1 MFLAKKLNKK
11 KAIFFLRYCII
22 GLISIFIELVIRKLL
37 LSFNTPQVISFIF
50 PLIIGISF
58 AFIANTTFNFKI
70 PRYYYNKS
78 FIYFSIISTS
88 SFAIQYLLSRVFIFQ
103 NLNYE
108 ITRFL
113 FSGIIFF
120 LAYFF
125 HIKYSFIKNK
135 KVGVAIYLDDNENI
149 DEIFSK
155 VGFYPDYIHVDF
167 VDETMNE
174 NVKKPNFEKLNQIK
188 KIWPNHRIE
197 SHIMSKNPIRY
208 IDQFSKYSDIIY
220 FHYEI
225 NEEINKVNSLINKL
239 NIDSGLVLHA
249 SKKYFDLEKIL
260 KSYKEVL
267 ILCIEKPGE
276 SGQKFLNE
284 STELINKIN
293 NLKIRDK
300 FNLCVDGGLSQK
312 KISNIDCEKIV
323 SASNVFKNVDPKRQI
338 TNLRKILNN

>member
-1 MFLAKKLNKK
+1 MFLSKKLNKK

-22 GLISIFIELVIRKLL
+22 GFISILIELVIRKLL
-37 LSFNTPQVISFIF
+37 LSINSPLIISSVL

-58 AFIANTTFNFKI
+58 AFTANISFNFKI

-78 FIYFSIISTS
+78 FIYFSIISTT
-88 SFAIQYLLSRVFIFQ
+88 SFVIQHLLSKVFIFQ

-108 ITRFL
+108 ITRFI
-113 FSGIIFF
+113 FSGIVF
-120 LAYFF
+120 LIAYFF
-125 HIKYSFIKNK
+125 HIKFSFAKNK

-155 VGFYPDYIHVDF
+155 VGYYPDYIHVDF

-208 IDQFSKYSDIIY
+208 IDLFSKYSDVVY

-225 NEEINKVNSLINKL
+225 NEEINKVNSLVRKL
-239 NIDSGLVLHA
+239 KIDAGLVLHA
-249 SKKYFDLEKIL
+249 SKKYFDLENII
-260 KSYKEVL
+260 KSYTEIL

-312 KISNIDCEKIV
+312 NITKIECEKIV
-323 SASNVFKNVDPKRQI
+323 SASNVFENVNPKKQI
-338 TNLRKILNN
+338 TNLQKILNN

>member
-1 MFLAKKLNKK
+1 MFLSKKLNKK

-22 GLISIFIELVIRKLL
+22 GFISILIELVIRKLL
-37 LSFNTPQVISFIF
+37 LSINSPLIISSIL

-58 AFIANTTFNFKI
+58 AFTANISFNFKI
-70 PRYYYNKS
+70 PRYYYKKS

-88 SFAIQYLLSRVFIFQ
+88 SFVIQYLLSKVFIFQ

-108 ITRFL
+108 ITRFI
-113 FSGIIFF
+113 FSGIVF
-120 LAYFF
+120 LIAYFF
-125 HIKYSFIKNK
+125 HIKFSFAKNK

-208 IDQFSKYSDIIY
+208 IDRFSKYSDVIY

-225 NEEINKVNSLINKL
+225 NEEINKVNSLVNKL
-239 NIDSGLVLHA
+239 KIDQV
-249 SKKYFDLEKIL
+249 
-260 KSYKEVL
+260 
-267 ILCIEKPGE
+267 
-276 SGQKFLNE
+276 
-284 STELINKIN
+284 
-293 NLKIRDK
+293 
-300 FNLCVDGGLSQK
+300 
-312 KISNIDCEKIV
+312 
-323 SASNVFKNVDPKRQI
+323 
-338 TNLRKILNN
+338 

>member
-1 MFLAKKLNKK
+1 MFLAKKINKK

-113 FSGIIFF
+113 FSGIFF
-120 LAYFF
+120 LIAYFF

-208 IDQFSKYSDIIY
+208 IDKFSKYSDVIY

-225 NEEINKVNSLINKL
+225 NEEINKVNSLIKKL
-239 NIDSGLVLHA
+239 KVDSGLVLHA
-249 SKKYFDLEKIL
+249 SKKYFNLEKIL
-260 KSYKEVL
+260 KSYTEIL

>member
-1 MFLAKKLNKK
+1 MFLSKKLNKK

-22 GLISIFIELVIRKLL
+22 GFISIFIELLIRKLL
-37 LSFNTPQVISFIF
+37 LSLNSPLIISSVL

-58 AFIANTTFNFKI
+58 AFTVNISFNFKI
-70 PRYYYNKS
+70 PRYYYKKS

-88 SFAIQYLLSRVFIFQ
+88 SFVIQYLLSKVFIFQ

-108 ITRFL
+108 ITRFI
-113 FSGIIFF
+113 FSGIVF
-120 LAYFF
+120 LIAYFF
-125 HIKYSFIKNK
+125 HIKYSFAKNK

-155 VGFYPDYIHVDF
+155 VGYYPDYIHVDF

-208 IDQFSKYSDIIY
+208 IDFFSKYSDVVY

-225 NEEINKVNSLINKL
+225 NEEINKVNSLVSKL
-239 NIDSGLVLHA
+239 KIDAGLVLHA
-249 SKKYFDLEKIL
+249 SKKYFDLENII
-260 KSYKEVL
+260 KSYTEIL

-312 KISNIDCEKIV
+312 NIIKIECEKIV
-323 SASNVFKNVDPKRQI
+323 SASNVFENVNPKKQI
-338 TNLRKILNN
+338 TNLQKILNN